1 MEHFDLSS
9 VSTENPS
16 TWQKVK
22 DGASDA
28 YHQLAFKVTGN
39 PEHLKALSRN
49 KEAGLNLP
57 QTNMFQENEARG
69 GELAD
74 IALAAQPTT
83 GDKVK
88 NAVVPRFVSAAQ
100 ENAQL
105 GTFKAERTAA
115 GELPAGS
122 EERAV
127 VNHIKGTTKASG
139 ALSAASTVAKPLVHA
154 GVGAVTGPA
163 APLVNKIADKAI
175 DGAADKLLDKHSAR
189 SGVTTDQTKE
199 VMAGPLGEGLARSQH
214 TGAAAADLAAN
225 VTRVSPHEGAKLAEQ
240 SAKGKGADAIQSM
253 AAPAAYAK
261 AHAGDHQE

>member
-1 MEHFDLSS
+1 RRGPRGRGGRPPRASPPTPARRRCRATRPRRASPRRTGPRARSAPPPIPRSPAPRGRTPPSCHSKPRSSLPCPVHTVCRPDPHAAGFSRRSCVRIGKDAKPMEHFDLSS
-9 VSTENPS
+9 VSTQKPS

-39 PEHLKALSRN
+39 HDHLKALSRN

-57 QTNMFQENEARG
+57 QTNMFQENAARG

-127 VNHIKGTTKASG
+127 VNHIKGTTK
-139 ALSAASTVAKPLVHA
+139 
-154 GVGAVTGPA
+154 
-163 APLVNKIADKAI
+163 
-175 DGAADKLLDKHSAR
+175 
-189 SGVTTDQTKE
+189 
-199 VMAGPLGEGLARSQH
+199 
-214 TGAAAADLAAN
+214 
-225 VTRVSPHEGAKLAEQ
+225 
-240 SAKGKGADAIQSM
+240 
-253 AAPAAYAK
+253 
-261 AHAGDHQE
+261 